1 MNYLAIDTSGKSL
14 SIVLC
19 KNDQIYTTFLSDC
32 GVRHSTSLMPEIEK
46 LIEKTDFDL
55 KKVDFFCAVVGAGSF
70 TGIRIGVS
78 TIKAFCLAFNKPCLS
93 VTSFDTIAYN
103 KKDGKNLAVID
114 AKHNGYYVCGYNGNV
129 VIKEPSY
136 IDKETLIKL
145 SKQYNLL
152 SFEPLSVDVAVNCEK
167 VDILQ
172 GLINAVEDKK
182 NNLLLDANL
191 LTPLYVR
198 KSQAEEGR
206 P

>member
-14 SIVLC
+14 TVVLC
-19 KNDQIYTTFLSDC
+19 KDDQIHTTFLENC

-46 LIEKTDFDL
+46 LIEKTKFDL
-55 KKVDFFCAVVGAGSF
+55 KTADFFCAVVGAGSF

-103 KKDGKNLAVID
+103 KKEGKNLAVID
-114 AKHNGYYVCGYNGNV
+114 AKHNGYYVCGYNKNE
-129 VIKEPSY
+129 VILQPSY
-136 IDKETLIKL
+136 VDKEKLIEL
-145 SKQYNLL
+145 SKEYNIL
-152 SFEPLSVDVAVNCEK
+152 SFEPLLIEEITCQK

-172 GLINAVEDKK
+172 GLINAIEDKK